1 MRRVLIAALLAI
13 AVLGLGSVALIA
25 WGTRH
30 APPATSFASGP
41 VVEEEEEER
50 TVTAAGSIEPGE
62 ERQSLPEPPSAE
74 AGRATRIERPMREGI
89 PAPTRRARASF
100 RLEMKAGFAA
110 LQKRVAPCAA
120 ADASFTLDVETVEG
134 GVRIVDAHLEARGS
148 ATDAS
153 VSCARTALLGE
164 TISIPS
170 AQAGRRWQLSF
181 APGSG

>member
-30 APPATSFASGP
+30 APPATSFASAP
-41 VVEEEEEER
+41 IVEEEEEER

-62 ERQSLPEPPSAE
+62 ERRSPPEPPSTE
-74 AGRATRIERPMREGI
+74 AGRATRIDRRLPGGMA
-89 PAPTRRARASF
+89 APTRRARASF

-164 TISIPS
+164 TISTPS
-170 AQAGRRWQLSF
+170 AQAGGRWQLSF